1 MNVRELVGMTV
12 FAIDGGIN
20 AGTVERLLF
29 SPGEMRVTDLVV
41 TRGTAMLAE
50 PAPQRLLPTDRIR
63 AIGRDA
69 VTIDSEA
76 VLAVVPDGEVPA
88 GRVAFDEIERE
99 KVITESGDEVGE
111 VASVSFSEENFQL
124 DQIEVSRG
132 FLSGNA
138 VIPVDQVLSVGE
150 DVIVVKDTAL
160 DDHSG
165 EGELYREV
173 DETEPVEDKSDKD
186 RGGTTGRLFG
196 YRISVDC
203 RVLEAR
209 GRDVTPP
216 ARRRR

>member
-1 MNVRELVGMTV
+1 MNVKELVGMTV
-12 FAIDGGIN
+12 FAIDCGVN
-20 AGTVERLLF
+20 VGTVDRLFF
-29 SPGEMRVTDLVV
+29 SPEEMRITDLVV
-41 TRGTAMLAE
+41 SRGTAVLE
-50 PAPQRLLPTDRIR
+50 DPEPQRVLPTDRIK
-63 AIGRDA
+63 AVGRDA
-69 VTIDSEA
+69 ITIEAEDQLDVT
-76 VLAVVPDGEVPA
+76 PDGEVPS

-186 RGGTTGRLFG
+186 RGG
-196 YRISVDC
+196 I
-203 RVLEAR
+203 VL
-209 GRDVTPP
+209 
-216 ARRRR
+216 